1 MADVQRV
8 QAGSRNR
15 ILLQWTTLA
24 HPIFTSENA
33 LQNKNV
39 PLIATCLS
47 LSLYKS
53 CPESGEKHTCTH
65 AHYELLHNL
74 NRSKIHPF
82 PYIFLFLS
90 LSHSRFFSSI
100 VRSGWKKELQ
110 IVAYRL
116 ATRTFAQRNQQER
129 LGRRGGERL
138 DLTTGG
144 RDRNEM
150 TRLSAARLSDNQF

>member
-90 LSHSRFFSSI
+90 LS
-100 VRSGWKKELQ
+100 LQ
-110 IVAYRL
+110 IFLIHRPIGLKKGTANRCLSTGHANVCAKKPAGETWPEGRGE
-116 ATRTFAQRNQQER
+116 ARSNDRGQRQER
-129 LGRRGGERL
+129 DDEIISR
-138 DLTTGG
+138 
-144 RDRNEM
+144 
-150 TRLSAARLSDNQF
+150 SPIW